1 MKKSVFFLTLLLCL
15 SLIFPGAHAEDTYVP
30 GERMRSLVS
39 SALEAGQLVGGEAHF
54 SLTLPDSMLPDDEE
68 GRAQFDALA
77 EVIQGVSLAGG
88 MGRLDDGYRVEL
100 GGAYTAPSGDN
111 VYVTGAAN
119 LTADGLSLESNLIE
133 GERLSIRWE
142 TLLEMLGLSENEIDA
157 LLSLPT
163 TDWDSALNE
172 LNDELAQA
180 AETFGKLADPYL
192 VTLADFAATLNIQ
205 QRRNVEAENGYP
217 AVENEISITCTAEE
231 LSRLLHSL
239 ADQVEKDT
247 ALRPYLEQLIQNCD
261 LTVTDGDS
269 ETTHVMSVSEFCD
282 EMRQFA
288 DVLAETDGSLGIL
301 LGYND
306 DGLPFYL
313 TLALSDGETLDA
325 LAFQMLPGETEDTC
339 VFTLRALESD
349 GDSANTLLDTALTL
363 TLDPDDKQVYA
374 AELNVQSEDFTLYF
388 AMDSSAVT
396 TEDSLPGYRLSLS
409 MNSATAVDSGTALT
423 VYTGDGL
430 HALTAAGGE
439 QTTYAAN
446 IDIYADTTDSLLG
459 SAKIESG
466 LSLEPDENSLVGR
479 FYLDE
484 AFTADDGTLSFGT
497 DVALSSWNYD
507 AAETDALRETMFET
521 ATGEELA
528 ALQNRFVQSAQ
539 QKLFAL
545 LSLVPQEVLQMLNE
559 RFHRF
564 GRPDP
569 LDRTP
574 VFLMIIRFLPAR
586 SLECRDAPP
595 AWKRRSACAFCRS
608 DEAD

>member
-205 QRRNVEAENGYP
+205 QRRDVEAENGYP

-282 EMRQFA
+282 ETRQFA

-301 LGYND
+301 LGYDD

-313 TLALSDGETLDA
+313 TLALSDGEALDA

-430 HALTAAGGE
+430 RALTAAGGE

-528 ALQNRFVQSAQ
+528 ALQNRFAQSAQ

-545 LSLVPQEVLQMLNE
+545 LSLVPQEVLQMLN
-559 RFHRF
+559 
-564 GRPDP
+564 
-569 LDRTP
+569 
-574 VFLMIIRFLPAR
+574 
-586 SLECRDAPP
+586 
-595 AWKRRSACAFCRS
+595 
-608 DEAD
+608 

>member
-15 SLIFPGAHAEDTYVP
+15 SLILPGAHAEDTYVP

-282 EMRQFA
+282 ETRQFA

-349 GDSANTLLDTALTL
+349 GDSANTLLDTVLTL

-430 HALTAAGGE
+430 RALTAAGGE

-528 ALQNRFVQSAQ
+528 ALQNRFAQSAQ

-545 LSLVPQEVLQMLNE
+545 LSLVPQEVLQMLN
-559 RFHRF
+559 
-564 GRPDP
+564 
-569 LDRTP
+569 
-574 VFLMIIRFLPAR
+574 
-586 SLECRDAPP
+586 
-595 AWKRRSACAFCRS
+595 
-608 DEAD
+608 

>member
-88 MGRLDDGYRVEL
+88 MGRLDNGYRVEL

-205 QRRNVEAENGYP
+205 QRRDVEAENGYP

-282 EMRQFA
+282 ETRQFA

-301 LGYND
+301 LGYDD

-430 HALTAAGGE
+430 CALTAAGGE

-528 ALQNRFVQSAQ
+528 ALQNRFAQSAQ

-545 LSLVPQEVLQMLNE
+545 LSLVPQEVLQMLN
-559 RFHRF
+559 
-564 GRPDP
+564 
-569 LDRTP
+569 
-574 VFLMIIRFLPAR
+574 
-586 SLECRDAPP
+586 
-595 AWKRRSACAFCRS
+595 
-608 DEAD
+608 

>member
-68 GRAQFDALA
+68 SRAQFDALA

-205 QRRNVEAENGYP
+205 QRRDVEAENGYP

-282 EMRQFA
+282 ETRQFA

-301 LGYND
+301 LGYDD

-430 HALTAAGGE
+430 RALTAAGGE

-507 AAETDALRETMFET
+507 AAETDALHETMFET

-528 ALQNRFVQSAQ
+528 ALQNRFAQSAQ

-545 LSLVPQEVLQMLNE
+545 LSLVPQEVLQMLN
-559 RFHRF
+559 
-564 GRPDP
+564 
-569 LDRTP
+569 
-574 VFLMIIRFLPAR
+574 
-586 SLECRDAPP
+586 
-595 AWKRRSACAFCRS
+595 
-608 DEAD
+608 

>member
-15 SLIFPGAHAEDTYVP
+15 SLILPGAQAEDTYVP

-205 QRRNVEAENGYP
+205 QRRDVEAENGYP

-282 EMRQFA
+282 ETRQFA

-313 TLALSDGETLDA
+313 TLAVSDGETLDA

-528 ALQNRFVQSAQ
+528 ALQNRFAQSAQ

-545 LSLVPQEVLQMLNE
+545 LSLIPQEVLQMLN
-559 RFHRF
+559 
-564 GRPDP
+564 
-569 LDRTP
+569 
-574 VFLMIIRFLPAR
+574 
-586 SLECRDAPP
+586 
-595 AWKRRSACAFCRS
+595 
-608 DEAD
+608 

>member
-15 SLIFPGAHAEDTYVP
+15 SLIFPGAHAEDAYVP

-68 GRAQFDALA
+68 SRAQFDALA

-239 ADQVEKDT
+239 TDQVEKDT
-247 ALRPYLEQLIQNCD
+247 ALRPYLEQLIQNCG

-282 EMRQFA
+282 ETRQFA

-301 LGYND
+301 LGYDD

-374 AELNVQSEDFTLYF
+374 AELNVQSEDFTLDF

-430 HALTAAGGE
+430 RALTAAGGE

-528 ALQNRFVQSAQ
+528 ALQNRFAQSAQ

-545 LSLVPQEVLQMLNE
+545 LSLVPQEVLQMLN
-559 RFHRF
+559 
-564 GRPDP
+564 
-569 LDRTP
+569 
-574 VFLMIIRFLPAR
+574 
-586 SLECRDAPP
+586 
-595 AWKRRSACAFCRS
+595 
-608 DEAD
+608 

>member
-205 QRRNVEAENGYP
+205 QRRDVEAENGYP

-247 ALRPYLEQLIQNCD
+247 ALRPYLEQLIQTCD

-282 EMRQFA
+282 ETRQFA

-301 LGYND
+301 LGYDD

-313 TLALSDGETLDA
+313 TLAVSDGETLDA

-374 AELNVQSEDFTLYF
+374 AELNVQSEDFTLDF

-528 ALQNRFVQSAQ
+528 SLQNRFAQSAQ

-545 LSLVPQEVLQMLNE
+545 LSLVPQEVLQMLN
-559 RFHRF
+559 
-564 GRPDP
+564 
-569 LDRTP
+569 
-574 VFLMIIRFLPAR
+574 
-586 SLECRDAPP
+586 
-595 AWKRRSACAFCRS
+595 
-608 DEAD
+608 

>member
-133 GERLSIRWE
+133 GERLSIRCE

-205 QRRNVEAENGYP
+205 QRRDVEAENGYP

-282 EMRQFA
+282 ETRQFA

-430 HALTAAGGE
+430 CALTAAGGE

-484 AFTADDGTLSFGT
+484 AFTAYDGTLSFGT

-528 ALQNRFVQSAQ
+528 ALQNRFAQSAQ

-545 LSLVPQEVLQMLNE
+545 LSLVPQEVLQMLN
-559 RFHRF
+559 
-564 GRPDP
+564 
-569 LDRTP
+569 
-574 VFLMIIRFLPAR
+574 
-586 SLECRDAPP
+586 
-595 AWKRRSACAFCRS
+595 
-608 DEAD
+608 

>member
-30 GERMRSLVS
+30 GERMHSLVS

-205 QRRNVEAENGYP
+205 QRRDVEAENGYP

-282 EMRQFA
+282 ETRQFA

-430 HALTAAGGE
+430 CALTAAGGE

-528 ALQNRFVQSAQ
+528 ALQNRFAQSAQ

-545 LSLVPQEVLQMLNE
+545 LSLVPQEVLQMLN
-559 RFHRF
+559 
-564 GRPDP
+564 
-569 LDRTP
+569 
-574 VFLMIIRFLPAR
+574 
-586 SLECRDAPP
+586 
-595 AWKRRSACAFCRS
+595 
-608 DEAD
+608 

>member
-39 SALEAGQLVGGEAHF
+39 SVLEAGQLVGGEAHF

-142 TLLEMLGLSENEIDA
+142 TLLEMLGLSENEIDT

-205 QRRNVEAENGYP
+205 QRRDVEAENGYP

-282 EMRQFA
+282 ETRQFA

-301 LGYND
+301 LGYDD

-507 AAETDALRETMFET
+507 AAETDALHETMFET

-528 ALQNRFVQSAQ
+528 ALQNRFAQSAQ

-545 LSLVPQEVLQMLNE
+545 LSLVPQEVLQMLN
-559 RFHRF
+559 
-564 GRPDP
+564 
-569 LDRTP
+569 
-574 VFLMIIRFLPAR
+574 
-586 SLECRDAPP
+586 
-595 AWKRRSACAFCRS
+595 
-608 DEAD
+608 

>member
-15 SLIFPGAHAEDTYVP
+15 SLILPGAHAEDTYVP

-205 QRRNVEAENGYP
+205 QRRDVEAENGYP

-282 EMRQFA
+282 ETRQFA

-313 TLALSDGETLDA
+313 TLAVSDGETLDA

-545 LSLVPQEVLQMLNE
+545 LSLVPQEVLQMLN
-559 RFHRF
+559 
-564 GRPDP
+564 
-569 LDRTP
+569 
-574 VFLMIIRFLPAR
+574 
-586 SLECRDAPP
+586 
-595 AWKRRSACAFCRS
+595 
-608 DEAD
+608 

>member
-15 SLIFPGAHAEDTYVP
+15 SLILPGAHAEDTYVP

-68 GRAQFDALA
+68 SRAQFDALA
-77 EVIQGVSLAGG
+77 EVIQGASLAGG

-157 LLSLPT
+157 LVSLPT

-205 QRRNVEAENGYP
+205 QRRDVEAENGYP

-282 EMRQFA
+282 ETRQFA

-388 AMDSSAVT
+388 TMDSSAVT

-545 LSLVPQEVLQMLNE
+545 LSLVPQEVLQMLN
-559 RFHRF
+559 
-564 GRPDP
+564 
-569 LDRTP
+569 
-574 VFLMIIRFLPAR
+574 
-586 SLECRDAPP
+586 
-595 AWKRRSACAFCRS
+595 
-608 DEAD
+608 

>member
-111 VYVTGAAN
+111 VYITGAAN

-192 VTLADFAATLNIQ
+192 VTLADFAATLSIQ
-205 QRRNVEAENGYP
+205 QRRDVEAENGYP

-282 EMRQFA
+282 ETRQFA

-374 AELNVQSEDFTLYF
+374 AELNVQSEDFTLCF

-430 HALTAAGGE
+430 CALTAAGGE

-528 ALQNRFVQSAQ
+528 ALQNHFAQSAQ

-545 LSLVPQEVLQMLNE
+545 LSLVPQEVLQMLN
-559 RFHRF
+559 
-564 GRPDP
+564 
-569 LDRTP
+569 
-574 VFLMIIRFLPAR
+574 
-586 SLECRDAPP
+586 
-595 AWKRRSACAFCRS
+595 
-608 DEAD
+608 

>member
-282 EMRQFA
+282 ETRQFA

-301 LGYND
+301 LGYDD

-374 AELNVQSEDFTLYF
+374 AELNVQSEDFTLCF

-430 HALTAAGGE
+430 CALTAAGGE

-507 AAETDALRETMFET
+507 AAETNALRETMFET

-528 ALQNRFVQSAQ
+528 ALQNRFAQSAQ

-545 LSLVPQEVLQMLNE
+545 LSLVPQEVLQMLN
-559 RFHRF
+559 
-564 GRPDP
+564 
-569 LDRTP
+569 
-574 VFLMIIRFLPAR
+574 
-586 SLECRDAPP
+586 
-595 AWKRRSACAFCRS
+595 
-608 DEAD
+608 

>member
-30 GERMRSLVS
+30 GERMHSLVS

-119 LTADGLSLESNLIE
+119 LTADGLSLESNLID

-282 EMRQFA
+282 ETRQFA

-301 LGYND
+301 LGYDD

-430 HALTAAGGE
+430 CALTAAGGE

-528 ALQNRFVQSAQ
+528 ALQNRFAQSAQ

-545 LSLVPQEVLQMLNE
+545 LSLVPQEVLQMLN
-559 RFHRF
+559 
-564 GRPDP
+564 
-569 LDRTP
+569 
-574 VFLMIIRFLPAR
+574 
-586 SLECRDAPP
+586 
-595 AWKRRSACAFCRS
+595 
-608 DEAD
+608 

>member
-15 SLIFPGAHAEDTYVP
+15 SLILPGAHAEDTYVP

-68 GRAQFDALA
+68 GRAQFGALA

-88 MGRLDDGYRVEL
+88 MGRLDDGYRMEL

-133 GERLSIRWE
+133 GERLSIRWK

-282 EMRQFA
+282 ETRQFA
-288 DVLAETDGSLGIL
+288 DALAETDGSLGIL

-430 HALTAAGGE
+430 RALTAAGGE

-507 AAETDALRETMFET
+507 AAETDALHETMFET

-528 ALQNRFVQSAQ
+528 ALQNRFAQSAQ

-545 LSLVPQEVLQMLNE
+545 LSLVPQEVLQMLN
-559 RFHRF
+559 
-564 GRPDP
+564 
-569 LDRTP
+569 
-574 VFLMIIRFLPAR
+574 
-586 SLECRDAPP
+586 
-595 AWKRRSACAFCRS
+595 
-608 DEAD
+608 

>member
-172 LNDELAQA
+172 LNDELSQA

-205 QRRNVEAENGYP
+205 QRRNVEAENDYP

-282 EMRQFA
+282 ETRQFA

-313 TLALSDGETLDA
+313 TLALSDGETMDA

-545 LSLVPQEVLQMLNE
+545 LSLVPQEVLQMLN
-559 RFHRF
+559 
-564 GRPDP
+564 
-569 LDRTP
+569 
-574 VFLMIIRFLPAR
+574 
-586 SLECRDAPP
+586 
-595 AWKRRSACAFCRS
+595 
-608 DEAD
+608 

>member
-68 GRAQFDALA
+68 SRAQFDALA

-282 EMRQFA
+282 ETRQFA
-288 DVLAETDGSLGIL
+288 NVLAETDGSLGIL

-363 TLDPDDKQVYA
+363 TLNPDDKQVYA

-430 HALTAAGGE
+430 CALTAAGGE

-507 AAETDALRETMFET
+507 AAETDTLRETMFET

-545 LSLVPQEVLQMLNE
+545 LSLVPQEVLQMLN
-559 RFHRF
+559 
-564 GRPDP
+564 
-569 LDRTP
+569 
-574 VFLMIIRFLPAR
+574 
-586 SLECRDAPP
+586 
-595 AWKRRSACAFCRS
+595 
-608 DEAD
+608 

>member
-282 EMRQFA
+282 ETRQFA

-423 VYTGDGL
+423 VYTGDSL
-430 HALTAAGGE
+430 RALTAAGGE

-528 ALQNRFVQSAQ
+528 ALQNRFAQSAQ

-545 LSLVPQEVLQMLNE
+545 LSLVPQEVLQMLN
-559 RFHRF
+559 
-564 GRPDP
+564 
-569 LDRTP
+569 
-574 VFLMIIRFLPAR
+574 
-586 SLECRDAPP
+586 
-595 AWKRRSACAFCRS
+595 
-608 DEAD
+608 

>member
-205 QRRNVEAENGYP
+205 QRRNVEAENDYP

-282 EMRQFA
+282 ETRQFA

-313 TLALSDGETLDA
+313 TLAVSDGETLDA

-374 AELNVQSEDFTLYF
+374 AELNVQSEGFTLYF

-430 HALTAAGGE
+430 CALTAAGGE

-528 ALQNRFVQSAQ
+528 ALQNRFAQSAQ

-545 LSLVPQEVLQMLNE
+545 LSLVPQEVLQMLN
-559 RFHRF
+559 
-564 GRPDP
+564 
-569 LDRTP
+569 
-574 VFLMIIRFLPAR
+574 
-586 SLECRDAPP
+586 
-595 AWKRRSACAFCRS
+595 
-608 DEAD
+608 

>member
-15 SLIFPGAHAEDTYVP
+15 SLILPGAHAEDTYVP

-77 EVIQGVSLAGG
+77 DVIQGVSLAGG

-205 QRRNVEAENGYP
+205 QRRDVEAENGYP

-282 EMRQFA
+282 ETRQFA

-301 LGYND
+301 LGYDD

-313 TLALSDGETLDA
+313 TLAVSDGETLDA

-349 GDSANTLLDTALTL
+349 GDSTNTLLDTALTL

-484 AFTADDGTLSFGT
+484 AFTADDGTLSFST

-545 LSLVPQEVLQMLNE
+545 LSLVPQEVLQMLN
-559 RFHRF
+559 
-564 GRPDP
+564 
-569 LDRTP
+569 
-574 VFLMIIRFLPAR
+574 
-586 SLECRDAPP
+586 
-595 AWKRRSACAFCRS
+595 
-608 DEAD
+608 

>member
-111 VYVTGAAN
+111 VYITGAAN

-192 VTLADFAATLNIQ
+192 VTLADFAATLSIQ
-205 QRRNVEAENGYP
+205 QRRDVEAENGYP

-282 EMRQFA
+282 ETRQFA

-301 LGYND
+301 LGYDD

-430 HALTAAGGE
+430 CALTAAGGE

-507 AAETDALRETMFET
+507 AAETDALHETMFET

-545 LSLVPQEVLQMLNE
+545 LSLVPQEVLQMLN
-559 RFHRF
+559 
-564 GRPDP
+564 
-569 LDRTP
+569 
-574 VFLMIIRFLPAR
+574 
-586 SLECRDAPP
+586 
-595 AWKRRSACAFCRS
+595 
-608 DEAD
+608 

>member
-142 TLLEMLGLSENEIDA
+142 TLLEMLGLSENEIEA

-205 QRRNVEAENGYP
+205 QRRDVEAENGYP

-282 EMRQFA
+282 ETRQFA

-313 TLALSDGETLDA
+313 TLALSDGETMDA

-528 ALQNRFVQSAQ
+528 ALQNRFAQSAQ

-545 LSLVPQEVLQMLNE
+545 LSLVPQEVLQMLN
-559 RFHRF
+559 
-564 GRPDP
+564 
-569 LDRTP
+569 
-574 VFLMIIRFLPAR
+574 
-586 SLECRDAPP
+586 
-595 AWKRRSACAFCRS
+595 
-608 DEAD
+608 

>member
-68 GRAQFDALA
+68 SRAQFDALA

-157 LLSLPT
+157 LLFLPT

-205 QRRNVEAENGYP
+205 QRRDVEAENGYP

-282 EMRQFA
+282 ETRQFA

-301 LGYND
+301 LGYDD

-349 GDSANTLLDTALTL
+349 GDSTNTLLDTALTL

-545 LSLVPQEVLQMLNE
+545 LSLVPQEVLQMLN
-559 RFHRF
+559 
-564 GRPDP
+564 
-569 LDRTP
+569 
-574 VFLMIIRFLPAR
+574 
-586 SLECRDAPP
+586 
-595 AWKRRSACAFCRS
+595 
-608 DEAD
+608 

>member
-142 TLLEMLGLSENEIDA
+142 TLLEMLGLSENEIDT

-205 QRRNVEAENGYP
+205 QRRDVEAENGYP

-282 EMRQFA
+282 ETRQFA

-301 LGYND
+301 LGYDD

-396 TEDSLPGYRLSLS
+396 TEDSLPGYHLSLS
-409 MNSATAVDSGTALT
+409 MNTATAVDSGTALT

-430 HALTAAGGE
+430 RALTAAGGE

-507 AAETDALRETMFET
+507 AAETDALHETMFET

-528 ALQNRFVQSAQ
+528 ALQNRFAQSAQ

-545 LSLVPQEVLQMLNE
+545 LSLVPQEVLQMLN
-559 RFHRF
+559 
-564 GRPDP
+564 
-569 LDRTP
+569 
-574 VFLMIIRFLPAR
+574 
-586 SLECRDAPP
+586 
-595 AWKRRSACAFCRS
+595 
-608 DEAD
+608 

>member
-142 TLLEMLGLSENEIDA
+142 TLLEMLGLSENEIEA

-247 ALRPYLEQLIQNCD
+247 ALRPYLEQLIQNCG

-282 EMRQFA
+282 ETRQFA

-301 LGYND
+301 LGYD
-306 DGLPFYL
+306 DNGLPFYL

-528 ALQNRFVQSAQ
+528 ALQNRFAQSAQ

-545 LSLVPQEVLQMLNE
+545 LSLVPQEVLQMLN
-559 RFHRF
+559 
-564 GRPDP
+564 
-569 LDRTP
+569 
-574 VFLMIIRFLPAR
+574 
-586 SLECRDAPP
+586 
-595 AWKRRSACAFCRS
+595 
-608 DEAD
+608 

>member
-68 GRAQFDALA
+68 SRAQFDALA

-282 EMRQFA
+282 ETRQFA

-545 LSLVPQEVLQMLNE
+545 LSIVPQEVLQMLN
-559 RFHRF
+559 
-564 GRPDP
+564 
-569 LDRTP
+569 
-574 VFLMIIRFLPAR
+574 
-586 SLECRDAPP
+586 
-595 AWKRRSACAFCRS
+595 
-608 DEAD
+608 

>member
-68 GRAQFDALA
+68 SRAQFDALA

-205 QRRNVEAENGYP
+205 QHRNVEAENGYP

-247 ALRPYLEQLIQNCD
+247 ALRPYLEQLILNCD

-282 EMRQFA
+282 ETRQFA

-301 LGYND
+301 LGYDD

-430 HALTAAGGE
+430 YALTAAGGE

-528 ALQNRFVQSAQ
+528 ALQNRFAQSAQ

-545 LSLVPQEVLQMLNE
+545 LSLVPQEVLQMLN
-559 RFHRF
+559 
-564 GRPDP
+564 
-569 LDRTP
+569 
-574 VFLMIIRFLPAR
+574 
-586 SLECRDAPP
+586 
-595 AWKRRSACAFCRS
+595 
-608 DEAD
+608 

>member
-205 QRRNVEAENGYP
+205 QRRDVEAENGYP

-282 EMRQFA
+282 ETRQFA
-288 DVLAETDGSLGIL
+288 DALAETDGSLGIL

-430 HALTAAGGE
+430 CALTAAGGE

-528 ALQNRFVQSAQ
+528 ALQNRFAQSAQ

-545 LSLVPQEVLQMLNE
+545 LSLVPQEVLQMLN
-559 RFHRF
+559 
-564 GRPDP
+564 
-569 LDRTP
+569 
-574 VFLMIIRFLPAR
+574 
-586 SLECRDAPP
+586 
-595 AWKRRSACAFCRS
+595 
-608 DEAD
+608 

>member
-15 SLIFPGAHAEDTYVP
+15 SLILPGAHAEDTYVP

-282 EMRQFA
+282 ETRQFA

-301 LGYND
+301 LGYDD

-430 HALTAAGGE
+430 CALTAAGGE

-545 LSLVPQEVLQMLNE
+545 LSLVPQEVLQMLN
-559 RFHRF
+559 
-564 GRPDP
+564 
-569 LDRTP
+569 
-574 VFLMIIRFLPAR
+574 
-586 SLECRDAPP
+586 
-595 AWKRRSACAFCRS
+595 
-608 DEAD
+608 

>member
-282 EMRQFA
+282 ETRQFA
-288 DVLAETDGSLGIL
+288 DALAETDGSLGIL
-301 LGYND
+301 LGYDD

-374 AELNVQSEDFTLYF
+374 AELNVQSEGFTLYF

-430 HALTAAGGE
+430 CALTAASGE

-466 LSLEPDENSLVGR
+466 LSLEPDGNSLVGR

-528 ALQNRFVQSAQ
+528 ALQNRFAQSAQ

-545 LSLVPQEVLQMLNE
+545 LSLVPQEVLQMLN
-559 RFHRF
+559 
-564 GRPDP
+564 
-569 LDRTP
+569 
-574 VFLMIIRFLPAR
+574 
-586 SLECRDAPP
+586 
-595 AWKRRSACAFCRS
+595 
-608 DEAD
+608 

>member
-15 SLIFPGAHAEDTYVP
+15 SLILPGAHAEDTYVP

-142 TLLEMLGLSENEIDA
+142 TLLEMLGLSENEMDA

-282 EMRQFA
+282 ETRQFA

-301 LGYND
+301 LGYDD

-430 HALTAAGGE
+430 CALTAAGGE

-528 ALQNRFVQSAQ
+528 ALQNRFAQSAQ

-545 LSLVPQEVLQMLNE
+545 LSLVPQEVLQMLN
-559 RFHRF
+559 
-564 GRPDP
+564 
-569 LDRTP
+569 
-574 VFLMIIRFLPAR
+574 
-586 SLECRDAPP
+586 
-595 AWKRRSACAFCRS
+595 
-608 DEAD
+608 

>member
-15 SLIFPGAHAEDTYVP
+15 SLILPGAHAEDTYVP

-77 EVIQGVSLAGG
+77 DVIQGVSLAGG

-205 QRRNVEAENGYP
+205 QRRDVEAENGYP

-282 EMRQFA
+282 ETRQFA

-301 LGYND
+301 LGYDD

-313 TLALSDGETLDA
+313 TLAVSDGETLDA

-349 GDSANTLLDTALTL
+349 GDSTNTLLDTALTL

-545 LSLVPQEVLQMLNE
+545 LSLVPQEVLQMLN
-559 RFHRF
+559 
-564 GRPDP
+564 
-569 LDRTP
+569 
-574 VFLMIIRFLPAR
+574 
-586 SLECRDAPP
+586 
-595 AWKRRSACAFCRS
+595 
-608 DEAD
+608 

>member
-119 LTADGLSLESNLIE
+119 LTADGLSLDSNLIE

-282 EMRQFA
+282 ETRQFA

-430 HALTAAGGE
+430 CALTAAGGE

-528 ALQNRFVQSAQ
+528 ALQNRFAQSAQ

-545 LSLVPQEVLQMLNE
+545 LSLVPQEVLQMLN
-559 RFHRF
+559 
-564 GRPDP
+564 
-569 LDRTP
+569 
-574 VFLMIIRFLPAR
+574 
-586 SLECRDAPP
+586 
-595 AWKRRSACAFCRS
+595 
-608 DEAD
+608 

>member
-205 QRRNVEAENGYP
+205 QRRDVEAENGYP

-282 EMRQFA
+282 ETRQFA
-288 DVLAETDGSLGIL
+288 DALAETDGSLGIL

-313 TLALSDGETLDA
+313 TLALSDGETMDA

-396 TEDSLPGYRLSLS
+396 TEDSLPGYHLSLS
-409 MNSATAVDSGTALT
+409 MNTATAVDSGTALT

-430 HALTAAGGE
+430 RALTAAGGE

-484 AFTADDGTLSFGT
+484 ALTADDGTLSFGT

-545 LSLVPQEVLQMLNE
+545 LSLVPQEVLQMLN
-559 RFHRF
+559 
-564 GRPDP
+564 
-569 LDRTP
+569 
-574 VFLMIIRFLPAR
+574 
-586 SLECRDAPP
+586 
-595 AWKRRSACAFCRS
+595 
-608 DEAD
+608 

>member
-282 EMRQFA
+282 ETRQFA

-306 DGLPFYL
+306 DDLPFYL

-349 GDSANTLLDTALTL
+349 SDSANTLLDTALTL

-528 ALQNRFVQSAQ
+528 ALQNRFAQSAQ

-545 LSLVPQEVLQMLNE
+545 LSLVPQEVLQMLN
-559 RFHRF
+559 
-564 GRPDP
+564 
-569 LDRTP
+569 
-574 VFLMIIRFLPAR
+574 
-586 SLECRDAPP
+586 
-595 AWKRRSACAFCRS
+595 
-608 DEAD
+608 

>member
-15 SLIFPGAHAEDTYVP
+15 SLILPGAHAEDTYVP

-282 EMRQFA
+282 ETRQFA

-430 HALTAAGGE
+430 CALTAAGGE

-528 ALQNRFVQSAQ
+528 ALQNRFAQSAQ

-545 LSLVPQEVLQMLNE
+545 LSLVPQEVLQMLN
-559 RFHRF
+559 
-564 GRPDP
+564 
-569 LDRTP
+569 
-574 VFLMIIRFLPAR
+574 
-586 SLECRDAPP
+586 
-595 AWKRRSACAFCRS
+595 
-608 DEAD
+608 

>member
-205 QRRNVEAENGYP
+205 QRRDVEAENGYP

-282 EMRQFA
+282 ETRQFA

-301 LGYND
+301 LGYDD

-313 TLALSDGETLDA
+313 TLAVSDGETLDA

-528 ALQNRFVQSAQ
+528 ALQNRFAQSAQ

-545 LSLVPQEVLQMLNE
+545 LSLIPQEVLQMLN
-559 RFHRF
+559 
-564 GRPDP
+564 
-569 LDRTP
+569 
-574 VFLMIIRFLPAR
+574 
-586 SLECRDAPP
+586 
-595 AWKRRSACAFCRS
+595 
-608 DEAD
+608 

>member
-282 EMRQFA
+282 ETRQFA

-339 VFTLRALESD
+339 VFTFRALESD

-363 TLDPDDKQVYA
+363 TLAPDDKQVYA

-430 HALTAAGGE
+430 CALTAAGGE

-484 AFTADDGTLSFGT
+484 SFIADDGTLSFGT

-545 LSLVPQEVLQMLNE
+545 LSLVPQEVLQMLN
-559 RFHRF
+559 
-564 GRPDP
+564 
-569 LDRTP
+569 
-574 VFLMIIRFLPAR
+574 
-586 SLECRDAPP
+586 
-595 AWKRRSACAFCRS
+595 
-608 DEAD
+608 